1 MSRQTEDNLQRL
13 ISLVGK
19 RDRQNMVVAIG
30 TVQNIDEDNRLCE
43 IRVNDDLTLFNCRL
57 NAVLSDYQDRLLI
70 VPKDKSAV
78 AFLTVDG
85 NLTDPIIIAYSEID
99 KVLLKTGD
107 TEINISDEKIE
118 INGGENN
125 GIVKIQELTD
135 KLNDLVDWCRK
146 HTHSTSSFSG
156 SISGT
161 PAIAVTGTLTVPAPL
176 SGPSDFNKSDYED
189 DKITH

>member
-135 KLNDLVDWCRK
+135 KLNDLVNWCK
-146 HTHSTSSFSG
+146 NHTHSGVIVGVSGGVTTPAVGTSGSSGAPTSS
-156 SISGT
+156 
-161 PAIAVTGTLTVPAPL
+161 PA
-176 SGPSDFNKSDYED
+176 DFDKSDYED
-189 DKITH
+189 EKVTH

>member
-13 ISLVGK
+13 ITLVGK
-19 RDRQNMVVAIG
+19 RERQSMTVAIG
-30 TVQNIDEDNRLCE
+30 TVQNIDEDKRLCE
-43 IRVNDDLTLFNCRL
+43 IKVNDDLTLFNCRL
-57 NAVLSDYQDRLLI
+57 NAILSNYQDRLLI

-85 NLTDPIIIAYSEID
+85 NLTDPIIITYSEID

-135 KLNDLVDWCRK
+135 KLNDLVNWCK
-146 HTHSTSSFSG
+146 NHTHSGVITSVTGQATGTSGNSGAPTSS
-156 SISGT
+156 
-161 PAIAVTGTLTVPAPL
+161 PA
-176 SGPSDFNKSDYED
+176 DFDKSDYED